1 MENDRNNK
9 EAYEA
14 PRLTPV
20 GSFEALTKSATTGHA
35 LDVTF
40 SAGTTVDQLTFSDP
54 PPRT

>member
-1 MENDRNNK
+1 MQDVRNEK

-20 GSFEALTKSATTGHA
+20 GSFEALTKSASTGHA
-35 LDVTF
+35 LDVAF
-40 SAGTTVDQLTFSDP
+40 SAGTTIDQLTFSDP